1 MGYTLPDKGS
11 ISFKILYLHLIEQ
24 KTVKE
29 ISDELKLSKHQIK
42 KIIKE
47 LPKYD
52 RSSTVSL
59 SEGMDEYIKRKF

>member
-24 KTVKE
+24 KTIKE